1 MTAARSVPGGRAGS
15 GPPPH
20 RKRGAGPAAVAVLLA
35 LLASL
40 PTAAAGQQVEFSPR
54 ADRPEERRL
63 DRFLEAADFRLV
75 TRDTVLG
82 RADTVPGPVLV
93 LEAALRLEGRIE
105 GDVWVVGGDLFLR
118 PGARVAGD
126 VSVLGGG
133 WYASSL
139 ADVEGD
145 VLHRPNL
152 LLRAEPRDGGWE
164 VLHVAEERQALRL
177 HGLSGLHF
185 PLYRRVT
192 GWTFGW
198 GGRVQAVD
206 APWQP
211 SLEAAIR
218 LNTEGTGQL
227 EGTARHFWH
236 PTGDFRFGVEAERAV
251 RSNEAWIAS
260 EIPNTIRYLLAGE
273 DLRDYYRS
281 ERATFLVG
289 WPARRGWGAT
299 VALNWEQA
307 ESLEARPLSVLFDD
321 DDEVR
326 PNPAVDEGKIWSLE
340 AALGFR
346 HRDADRRLQAEL
358 RVEAADSATA
368 GDFSFLRG
376 QGRISWRRPGLAGG
390 HRLEL
395 LGIGRVDLAG
405 DLPRQRWSSLGGDGT
420 LPTLGTLERRGPR
433 MFLLRTTYL
442 VPVEPLRIP
451 VAGVPRV
458 FLRNA
463 VGAAWSE
470 GAAVRVE
477 DNVGAGVR
485 FLFLEAGVTVDPTRS
500 DLDPELLLQGVLP
513 ARFWR

>member
-1 MTAARSVPGGRAGS
+1 MTPARGRPS
-15 GPPPH
+15 GPAGPDRRFPGDG
-20 RKRGAGPAAVAVLLA
+20 RIGPAAVAAVLA
-35 LLASL
+35 LLAAL
-40 PTAAAGQQVEFSPR
+40 PTSAAAQDVDFSPR

-63 DRFLEAADFRLV
+63 DRFLETSDFRML
-75 TRDTVLG
+75 TRDTVVA
-82 RADTVPGPVLV
+82 RADTVAGSLLV
-93 LEAALRLEGRIE
+93 LEAAVRLEGRVE

-118 PGARVAGD
+118 PGARVGGD
-126 VSVLGGG
+126 VAVLGGG

-139 ADVEGD
+139 AEVDGE

-152 LLRAEPRDGGWE
+152 LLRAVRRDGRWE
-164 VLHVAEERQALRL
+164 IRHVAEERDVLEL
-177 HGLSGLHF
+177 HGLSGFHA
-185 PLYRRVT
+185 PLYRRVS

-211 SLEAAIR
+211 SLEAEVR
-218 LNTEGTGQL
+218 FNTEGTGQL
-227 EGTARHFWH
+227 EGTARQFWH
-236 PTGDFRFGVEAERAV
+236 PTGEFRFGLEAERAV

-260 EIPNTIRYLLAGE
+260 DVPNSLRYLLSGE

-289 WPARRGWGAT
+289 WPARQGWGGS
-299 VALNWEQA
+299 VSVNWEQA
-307 ESLEARPLSVLFDD
+307 RSLEARPLAVLFDD
-321 DDEVR
+321 DADVR
-326 PNPAVDEGKIWSLE
+326 PNPSVDEGKIWSLE
-340 AALGFR
+340 AALGYR
-346 HRDADRRLQAEL
+346 RRAADRRLQAEL

-376 QGRISWRRPGLAGG
+376 QGRISWRRPGLTAG

-420 LPTLGTLERRGPR
+420 LPTIGELERRGAR
-433 MFLLRTTYL
+433 MFFLRTTYL

-463 VGAAWSE
+463 VGAAWNE
-470 GAAVRVE
+470 GADARVE
-477 DNVGAGVR
+477 DNVSAGVR
-485 FLFLEAGVTVDPTRS
+485 FLFLEAGIAVNPTRS
-500 DLDPELLLQGVLP
+500 DMDPSLLVQGVLP
-513 ARFWR
+513 ARFWP